1 MKKIAFLFLT
11 LDNPNFPKIWN
22 KYFRN
27 HKDKYNIYIHPKYS
41 DKLTWKKKC
50 MIKNLKE
57 TSWDR
62 KTKSYNKRK
71 NKKIKK

>member
-1 MKKIAFLFLT
+1 

-41 DKLTWKKKC
+41 DKLTWKKMYDKKFKRNI
-50 MIKNLKE
+50 ME
-57 TSWDR
+57 
-62 KTKSYNKRK
+62 SYY
-71 NKKIKK
+71 